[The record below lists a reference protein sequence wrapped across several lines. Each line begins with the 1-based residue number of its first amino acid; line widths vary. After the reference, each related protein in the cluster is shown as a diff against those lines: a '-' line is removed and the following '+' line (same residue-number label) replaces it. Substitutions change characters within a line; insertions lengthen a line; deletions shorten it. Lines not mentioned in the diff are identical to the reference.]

1 LKVAGWCA
9 IALSVAIL
17 VVFTGIRL
25 AEMSRNPPGTDAFGV
40 RYLRHPG
47 IALVH
52 MLPGLFFLA
61 GGSLQFVTRIRR
73 RNIRIH
79 RRLGWVLATLA
90 ATSGLFALIVSFTL
104 PAFGGLTTQT
114 ATVFFGAIFLFA
126 LIKAIRHI
134 RRKEIQRHR
143 EWMIRVYA
151 LAMGVATIRLFVGSF
166 VGLGRRFEDAFG
178 PSFWLGFAVNLLVAE
193 IWINHTRAPITSMT
207 GRFVDAER
215 PAVPAGRVVRAA
227 GPRG

>member
-1 LKVAGWCA
+1 LKVAGWIA

-17 VVFTGIRL
+17 IVFTGIRV
-25 AEMSRNPPGTDAFGV
+25 ADMSRNPPGTDAFGA
-40 RYLRHPG
+40 RYVRHPG

-52 MLPGLFFLA
+52 MLPGLLFLA
-61 GGSLQFVTRIRR
+61 GGSLQFVTKIRQR
-73 RNIRIH
+73 HIRIH
-79 RRLGWVLATLA
+79 RRLGWVLVALAT
-90 ATSGLFALIVSFTL
+90 TSGLFALIVNFTL

-114 ATVFFGAIFLFA
+114 ATVFFGAIFLFS
-126 LIKAIRHI
+126 LVKAIGHI

-166 VGLGRRFEDAFG
+166 VALGRRFEDAFG
-178 PSFWLGFAVNLLVAE
+178 PSFWLGFAINLLAAE
-193 IWINHTRAPITSMT
+193 IWINRTRAPITSIT

-215 PAVPAGRVVRAA
+215 PAVPAGGIFRAA